1 MNNEK
6 NTQWNEGRATYI
18 ELEEV
23 GVARRRHLLELVF
36 HGATHRE
43 MRATAAACKSD
54 HRSNISSAEAQ
65 NTPVTQHAWQLPPH
79 GAGRRGLSSK
89 PRVST
94 HRETSTQV
102 KNRSNP
108 RKLDRTNLFTA
119 RCGGAH
125 GWLGSLDGHGRRF
138 LNRVGPPP
146 PLPALR
152 YTGPTMVSR
161 ARGGGGKRRR
171 WGGTFYWMWRGGD
184 ATHAGRRRHVRCFGA
199 VREKN
204 GTEQSVTRLGMT

>member
-108 RKLDRTNLFTA
+108 RKLDRTNLFTS

-125 GWLGSLDGHGRRF
+125 SWTWTWTEATRLVGRSW
-138 LNRVGPPP
+138 
-146 PLPALR
+146 PAL
-152 YTGPTMVSR
+152 PKS
-161 ARGGGGKRRR
+161 
-171 WGGTFYWMWRGGD
+171 
-184 ATHAGRRRHVRCFGA
+184 GRSTTSPPCITLHRSYYG
-199 VREKN
+199 E
-204 GTEQSVTRLGMT
+204 